1 MDLEMKRVDL
11 MTGEE
16 TPIVT
21 YLDEPLCKISDSPV
35 TIVRD
40 EEGASRWDDD
50 RKAVKQMQYFL
61 KTLPQDFAVRLAQE
75 NRPLTIKEFCMA
87 CLTTNS
93 TTKLKLLDFF
103 LSQVRAWPKDETPL
117 GSGESTLLVHRNKE
131 VAVCQEIEKAFVPY
145 KWKIERKGKKKIYT
159 TRHKLSFDICDAV
172 RDVHV
177 KVLGL
182 ADDTRIDV
190 IGIEHQYM
198 GMTRQGNDDDE
209 DEYVDYTVYTVDKPS
224 KKLLPLK
231 RNGDCH
237 KGYFP
242 GIFWIHYP
250 WRESLYLEIAIESD
264 RIPQNIEVYFT
275 YKNYVLDNL
284 CREAISDMAKKIE
297 IKVGEDT
304 CELIF
309 KSGGEVR
316 KTEPMYIHTNS

>member
-11 MTGEE
+11 LTGEE
-16 TPIVT
+16 TPI
-21 YLDEPLCKISDSPV
+21 V

-40 EEGASRWDDD
+40 EEGASHWDDD
-50 RKAVKQMQYFL
+50 KKAVKAMQIYL
-61 KTLPQDFAVRLAQE
+61 KTLPQDFAIRLAQE
-75 NRPLTIKEFCMA
+75 NRPLSIKEFCMA

-93 TTKLKLLDFF
+93 ATKLKLLDFF
-103 LSQVRAWPKDETPL
+103 LAQVPIWPKDESPL
-117 GSGESTLLVHRNKE
+117 GTGESVLVVHRNKE
-131 VAVCQEIEKAFVPY
+131 MAVCQEIEKAFVPY
-145 KWKIERKGKKKIYT
+145 KWQIERKGKKKIYT

-182 ADDTRIDV
+182 GNDTRTDV

-198 GMTRQGNDDDE
+198 GMTRQRDEDDDDE
-209 DEYVDYTVYTVDKPS
+209 DHVDYTVYSVEKQS

-237 KGYFP
+237 EGYFP

-297 IKVGEDT
+297 IKFGEDT

-309 KSGGEVR
+309 KSGNEVK
-316 KTEPMYIHTNS
+316 KTEPMLLRH